1 MHRPPGELWR
11 TGPDGF
17 YPDSVGVAIERHPL
31 KIDIA
36 KLIAKY
42 LDYSSLQEAILAW
55 RDLPPEQK
63 VRATVKVVR
72 GPVYAAYQIDRLCY
86 EPKPA

>member
-1 MHRPPGELWR
+1 MSEDYKIFV
-11 TGPDGF
+11 DGKQ
-17 YPDSVGVAIERHPL
+17 PASLNNGAG
-31 KIDIA
+31 A
-36 KLIAKY
+36 QT
-42 LDYSSLQEAILAW
+42 DYSSLQEAILAW

-72 GPVYAAYQIDRLCY
+72 GPVYAAYQIDRLYY